1 MMVDADT
8 LIHANAHH
16 MATVYESVA
25 AAIMRI
31 KVQGDGPVTTRRR
44 L

>member
-1 MMVDADT
+1 MMVDAET

-25 AAIMRI
+25 AAITRI
-31 KVQGDGPVTTRRR
+31 EVQGDGPVTTRRR